1 MIFERLTTPVIHGR
15 PFVVLPTL
23 DALLVIGKS
32 TNHGTRDVS
41 ADCKQTL
48 KKKRMIDLIIINL
61 TATSDDVCIKRFV
74 E

>member
-1 MIFERLTTPVIHGR
+1 
-15 PFVVLPTL
+15 VLPTL

-32 TNHGTRDVS
+32 TNHGTRDVC

-61 TATSDDVCIKRFV
+61 TATSDEVSASKDW
-74 E
+74 